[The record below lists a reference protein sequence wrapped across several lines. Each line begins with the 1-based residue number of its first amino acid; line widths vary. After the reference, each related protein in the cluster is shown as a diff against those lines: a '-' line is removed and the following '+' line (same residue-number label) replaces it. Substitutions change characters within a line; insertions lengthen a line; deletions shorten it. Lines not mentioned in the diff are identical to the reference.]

1 KWMAGPTAPNTTAV
15 VQQLQTELQ
24 ALKLADGITNA
35 YNTVVIGAQKD
46 YTEIPL
52 PCATIIVHQDDSA
65 RHAHGGTIVEHTDIE
80 IRSVVDY
87 TTTNTASQAELQIL
101 SIRDALMPLLNKY
114 AVLPNTLTVY
124 NAKIKPNSAS
134 FLWMFLKPDWYRIH
148 TVALQVAQYYVILG
162 GIQ

>member
-1 KWMAGPTAPNTTAV
+1 MSFPGAPNTTAV

-24 ALKLADGITNA
+24 ALLLADTVTHA
-35 YNTVVIGAQKD
+35 YQTVKIGGVKD
-46 YTEIPL
+46 YTELAL
-52 PCATIIVHQDDSA
+52 PVGQIMPGNDGSQ
-65 RHAHGGTIVEHTDIE
+65 RHSFGGTIMERTDIE

-87 TTTNTASQAELQIL
+87 TDANAAELQIL

-124 NAKIKPNSAS
+124 SAKIKPNSGA
-134 FLWMFLKPDWYRIH
+134 FLWMFLKPNWYRIH
-148 TVALQVAQYYVILG
+148 TVSITVAQYYVIPG